1 MSIQQREFSRFI
13 KLLSDNDCLEHVIL
27 IGSWAEFVY
36 QETGLLKDF
45 DSNIKTK

>member
-27 IGSWAEFVY
+27 IGSWAEFVIRKP
-36 QETGLLKDF
+36 GC
-45 DSNIKTK
+45 